1 MTQGIN
7 EQVGLVAAIE
17 AERHFL
23 AVRLEVLR
31 ADAMPRA
38 NDAALQKRERGF
50 NCVGVDVALRVDAEF
65 VPDGLVPSV
74 FADMLCR
81 ALVSAPIIGVQ
92 DVHVFAD
99 ILADVFGERARLGIV
114 TVEKPEIAVALTDAD
129 DHFLVI
135 VLCDVALAAHL
146 AADIGCVH
154 FDFAI
159 QHRLIGLRHRVPDS
173 VAEIPCRLVA
183 DSDGA
188 LYLAGAHTL
197 LCFAEQ
203 IGCCKPLL
211 KRKMSVIENRAG
223 QGGELIAA

>member
-1 MTQGIN
+1 MPQGVS
-7 EQVGLVAAIE
+7 EQIRAVPAIE
-17 AERHFL
+17 AKFHLF
-23 AVRLEVLR
+23 EVSRKMLCR
-31 ADAMPRA
+31 DFMPRSH
-38 NDAALQKRERGF
+38 DAALEKRKGGF
-50 NCVGVDVALRVDAEF
+50 DGIGMNVAYDIASCAVI
-65 VPDGLVPSV
+65 DGLVIVPSGFLHRYDIRYMV
-74 FADMLCR
+74 IRENDF
-81 ALVSAPIIGVQ
+81 
-92 DVHVFAD
+92 HVFAD

-146 AADIGCVH
+146 AANIGHIH